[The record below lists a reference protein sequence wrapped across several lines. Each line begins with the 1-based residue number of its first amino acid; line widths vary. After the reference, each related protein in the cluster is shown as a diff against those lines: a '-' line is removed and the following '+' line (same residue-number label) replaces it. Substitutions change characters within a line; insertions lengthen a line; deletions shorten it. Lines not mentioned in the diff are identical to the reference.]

1 MRVCAPKTPA
11 LSRRTR
17 VRRKSSR
24 CKLRLKRRACILCA
38 GECVCCVVL
47 CFVCTHTHV
56 HVFVLLCVCVS
67 QRMGIC
73 SCCRQIV
80 VCLVGF
86 LLTRAKLLCSFHQFF
101 VTLSEVSSKI
111 CKLQLA
117 HFRDLRKDLLSIY
130 HTARCFSAPGL
141 ETSTKFA

>member
-11 LSRRTR
+11 LSRTR

-111 CKLQLA
+111 CKLTCTFPRSSERSPE
-117 HFRDLRKDLLSIY
+117 HISY
-130 HTARCFSAPGL
+130 
-141 ETSTKFA
+141 STLFFCAGS